1 MIHFGRPKELLW
13 VYCILSYRYCVQPIY
28 ICVRNGNDHGLFHNF
43 CKQPEILYHSILHH
57 HHNHHFQYQVLQYHP
72 ETFWQQ
78 IHHNHYHRTFRTTI
92 KFYNFTTDLSGIKYI
107 IIIILTINIITIINI
122 TKLLFVYIAKILII
136 IWFDILVCQR
146 RHFILLIVDYF
157 SWILA

>member
-1 MIHFGRPKELLW
+1 M
-13 VYCILSYRYCVQPIY
+13 YCILSYRYCVQPIY
-28 ICVRNGNDHGLFHNF
+28 ICVRNGNDHALFHNF

-78 IHHNHYHRTFRTTI
+78 IHHNHYHRTFITTI

-107 IIIILTINIITIINI
+107 IIIIITVIIITYCNIWFHSITRNLSGIKLIIIVTTIINIITIINI
-122 TKLLFVYIAKILII
+122 TKLIFVYIAKILII
-136 IWFDILVCQR
+136 I
-146 RHFILLIVDYF
+146 
-157 SWILA
+157 